1 MPGHLREALTC
12 AVPDEAPLRT
22 DLFVHCVARPNVKAK
37 SIVFYY
43 RTGGA
48 HYYSVPMER
57 TAKGWYAAIV
67 PGVRVVGKVLQYYA
81 EALDG
86 REARVANNGK
96 ETSPNILTL
105 RPAGPRG

>member
-1 MPGHLREALTC
+1 
-12 AVPDEAPLRT
+12 
-22 DLFVHCVARPNVKAK
+22 VARPNLKAR

-43 RTGGA
+43 RTGSA

-67 PGVRVVGKVLQYYA
+67 PGARVTGKNLQYYA

-86 REARVANNGK
+86 REAVVATNGK
-96 ETSPNILTL
+96 EASPNILML
-105 RPAGPRG
+105 RPSAPRG